1 MDEKELQAR
10 FGSLVA
16 AHRRRAGKTQEQLAS
31 DAGLS
36 VDMITRI
43 EGGRSGARFPS
54 LAKIAT
60 ALDVDPAE
68 LFTPDVPKGALARGP
83 YANLL
88 ARLAPLSER
97 ELRWIEGVIEAAL
110 KSR

>member
-43 EGGRSGARFPS
+43 EGGALGGAFSESREDRDSARCRSG
-54 LAKIAT
+54 
-60 ALDVDPAE
+60 
-68 LFTPDVPKGALARGP
+68 
-83 YANLL
+83 
-88 ARLAPLSER
+88 
-97 ELRWIEGVIEAAL
+97 
-110 KSR
+110 